1 MAENKSFLNGMAI
14 LGLLIA
20 IGLFSA
26 VFILGVQAK
35 RAVVSQ

>member
-26 VFILGVQAK
+26 VLYWVFKLSGLL
-35 RAVVSQ
+35 